1 MHFQSIVA
9 VLSVVVAATAAP
21 SAIVKRTTGPEAQQ
35 QCGNDLEVKCCNKV
49 EKVLFSLISLVPIQ
63 LGFDCSPIDG
73 KPSLVAP
80 IPSDHHREEITDRHA
95 TTVVSL
101 VDITEQ
107 CSNTVVCC
115 ESGNQVSEAKDI
127 YPDPALRCSI
137 N

>member
-1 MHFQSIVA
+1 MHFQTIVA
-9 VLSVVVAATAAP
+9 VLSVVVAAIAAP

-63 LGFDCSPIDG
+63 LGFDCSPIDV
-73 KPSLVAP
+73 L
-80 IPSDHHREEITDRHA
+80 
-95 TTVVSL
+95 SL

-115 ESGNQVSEAKDI
+115 ESGNQVSEVKDI